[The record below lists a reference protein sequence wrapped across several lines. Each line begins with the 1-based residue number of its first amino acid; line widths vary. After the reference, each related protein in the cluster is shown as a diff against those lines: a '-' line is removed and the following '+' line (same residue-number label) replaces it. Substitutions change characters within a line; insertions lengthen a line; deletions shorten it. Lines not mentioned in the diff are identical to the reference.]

1 MSKELRPYK
10 PTHPGEVLK
19 DELLSRKI
27 TQKKFAES
35 ISVPYTELNEVL
47 NGKRSIS
54 ANLALMLEAALGI
67 RAAIWINMQSRYDL
81 EMARRD
87 KNCKLKIEEIQK
99 VCAGFLL

>member
-35 ISVPYTELNEVL
+35 ISIPYTELNEVL
-47 NGKRSIS
+47 NSKRPIS

-67 RAAIWINMQSRYDL
+67 KAYIWINMQSRYDL

-99 VCAGFLL
+99 VCASFLL